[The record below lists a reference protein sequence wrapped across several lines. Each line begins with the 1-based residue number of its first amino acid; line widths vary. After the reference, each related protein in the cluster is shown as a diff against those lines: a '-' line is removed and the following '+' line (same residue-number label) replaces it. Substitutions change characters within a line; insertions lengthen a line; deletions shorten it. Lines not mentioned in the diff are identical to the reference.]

1 MNVNKR
7 VLNSQPSVWKHQ
19 RYILLSFDKQHI
31 FVLLPIFY
39 TFTGNHKEYLI
50 YKVNGNLYW
59 ISGIMSE
66 IESIERVI
74 A

>member
-50 YKVNGNLYW
+50 LK
-59 ISGIMSE
+59 
-66 IESIERVI
+66 
-74 A
+74 